1 MERRDSHSDVSADA
15 ALPFPGGCSSF
26 RPQQQVPGAPP
37 STLLLP
43 LCPPTP
49 CPTSSFLWPWQG
61 FPPLFLSKPKKS
73 PTLTSFAIH
82 PFTLFLPKSLTN
94 AVHGTRSHA
103 HPCSILL
110 ANLQQNLPSCGLSDG
125 SSPMAASSP
134 QPRLHKGQE
143 HSPSADHPTHSPW
156 SRGWSL
162 SHPLWD
168 KGFEPKQMHG
178 MAKMLGTTKW
188 GPHAGASVSWMQ
200 RAQQK
205 GTMVQNGWEI
215 GLQPSGAK

>member
-1 MERRDSHSDVSADA
+1 MLLVPSQVVAAHSDLDSMRPVLLPAHCFYLS
-15 ALPFPGGCSSF
+15 ALP
-26 RPQQQVPGAPP
+26 PP
-37 STLLLP
+37 AQP
-43 LCPPTP
+43 
-49 CPTSSFLWPWQG
+49 SSFLWPWQG
-61 FPPLFLSKPKKS
+61 FPPLFLSKPKKC
-73 PTLTSFAIH
+73 PALTSLAIH

-94 AVHGTRSHA
+94 TAHGTRSHTR
-103 HPCSILL
+103 PCSILL
-110 ANLQQNLPSCGLSDG
+110 ANLQQNLSSCGLSDG

-143 HSPSADHPTHSPW
+143 HSPSADHPTHSPR

-188 GPHAGASVSWMQ
+188 GPHAGASVSLDAKSTAE
-200 RAQQK
+200 RHNGA
-205 GTMVQNGWEI
+205 NGWEI
-215 GLQPSGAK
+215 GLQPSGAKYTCCV